1 MGNYYSLIMTKDDDE
16 VMSAALTRVRIVLVE
31 PAGALNVGSVARVM
45 KNMGLSD
52 LVLVNPHCDRLGAE
66 ARLMAVRAAN
76 VLESAREVETL
87 AEALQG
93 CVKAIATSGRDRATF
108 TTAIE
113 TPRLALPWLL
123 DAPSALIFGREDN
136 GLTNAEINHAQR
148 LIQIPSTDAYP
159 SLNLAQAVAICC
171 YELSSAHASSFS
183 SENVLL
189 NPSVPLPSSL
199 PLHLASLN
207 DLEGYYQQ
215 LKSLLLEIGYLY
227 PDTAPSRMEK
237 FRKLLNRAYPTTS
250 EVAMLR
256 GILRQIAWALKS
268 RP

>member
-1 MGNYYSLIMTKDDDE
+1 MEWEDRSYYPLIMTI
-16 VMSAALTRVRIVLVE
+16 SSLAQIRIVLVE

-45 KNMGLSD
+45 KNMGLGQ
-52 LVLVNPHCDRLGAE
+52 LVLVNPQCDRLGSE
-66 ARLMAVRAAN
+66 ARLMAVRAAD
-76 VLESAREVETL
+76 VLESAQEVETL

-123 DAPSALIFGREDN
+123 DAPSALIFGREDS
-136 GLTNAEINHAQR
+136 GLTNAEMNHAQR
-148 LIQIPSTDAYP
+148 LLQIPSTDAYP

-171 YELSSAHASSFS
+171 YELSSAQASGTLQA
-183 SENVLL
+183 NVGS
-189 NPSVPLPSSL
+189 PSTSLSHPSPLQL
-199 PLHLASLN
+199 APLD
-207 DLEGYYQQ
+207 DLEGYYHH
-215 LKSLLLEIGYLY
+215 LESLLLEIGYFY

-237 FRKLLNRAYPTTS
+237 FRKLLNRAYPTIS

-256 GILRQIAWALKS
+256 GILRQMTWALKS
-268 RP
+268 RL

>member
-1 MGNYYSLIMTKDDDE
+1 MTISSLTHI
-16 VMSAALTRVRIVLVE
+16 RIVLVE

-45 KNMGLSD
+45 KNMGLAE
-52 LVLVNPHCDRLGAE
+52 LVLVNPRCDRLGQE
-66 ARLMAVRAAN
+66 ARLMAVRAAD

-108 TTAIE
+108 TTPIE
-113 TPRLALPWLL
+113 MPRLALPWLL
-123 DAPSALIFGREDN
+123 DAPAALIFGREDS

-171 YELSSAHASSFS
+171 YELSSSARSPHPQGIAPS
-183 SENVLL
+183 
-189 NPSVPLPSSL
+189 NPPVDLPNSP
-199 PLHLASLN
+199 PLHLAPLD

-215 LKSLLLEIGYLY
+215 LESLLLKIGYLY
-227 PDTAPSRMEK
+227 PNTAPSRMEK

-256 GILRQIAWALKS
+256 GILRQMAWALKS

>member
-1 MGNYYSLIMTKDDDE
+1 MGDYYFLNYDGIMTI
-16 VMSAALTRVRIVLVE
+16 SSLTHIRIVLVE

-45 KNMGLSD
+45 KNMGLTD
-52 LVLVNPHCDRLGAE
+52 LVLVNPRCDRLAQE
-66 ARLMAVRAAN
+66 ARLMAVRAAD

-108 TTAIE
+108 TTPVE
-113 TPRLALPWLL
+113 MPRLALPWLL
-123 DAPSALIFGREDN
+123 DAPAALIFGREDS
-136 GLTNAEINHAQR
+136 GLTNAEMNHAQR

-171 YELSSAHASSFS
+171 YELSSARASASSQDFALLDSPVYLPNS
-183 SENVLL
+183 S
-189 NPSVPLPSSL
+189 
-199 PLHLASLN
+199 PLHLAPLD
-207 DLEGYYQQ
+207 DLERYYQQ
-215 LKSLLLEIGYLY
+215 LEALLLKIGYLY

-256 GILRQIAWALKS
+256 GIIRQMAWALES
-268 RP
+268 RS

>member
-1 MGNYYSLIMTKDDDE
+1 MGNYYSTIMTKDNDE
-16 VMSAALTRVRIVLVE
+16 VIPTASLTNIRIVLVE

-45 KNMGLSD
+45 KNMGLAD
-52 LVLVNPHCDRLGAE
+52 LVLVNPQCDRLGSE
-66 ARLMAVRAAN
+66 ARLMAVRAAD

-108 TTAIE
+108 TTPIE
-113 TPRLALPWLL
+113 MPRSALPWLL
-123 DAPSALIFGREDN
+123 DAPSALIFGREDS

-171 YELSSAHASSFS
+171 YELSSVCASSLQGITPVDQSVFLPNS
-183 SENVLL
+183 S
-189 NPSVPLPSSL
+189 
-199 PLHLASLN
+199 PLHLASLD

-227 PDTAPSRMEK
+227 PNTAPSRMEK
-237 FRKLLNRAYPTTS
+237 FRRLLNRAYPTIS

-256 GILRQIAWALKS
+256 GILRQMAWALKS
-268 RP
+268 RS

>member
-1 MGNYYSLIMTKDDDE
+1 MTISSLAYI
-16 VMSAALTRVRIVLVE
+16 RIVLVE

-45 KNMGLSD
+45 KNMGLSE
-52 LVLVNPHCDRLGAE
+52 LVLVNPRCDRLGSE
-66 ARLMAVRAAN
+66 ARLMAVRAAD

-108 TTAIE
+108 TTPIE

-123 DAPSALIFGREDN
+123 DAPAALIFGREDS
-136 GLTNAEINHAQR
+136 GLTNAEMNHAQR
-148 LIQIPSTDAYP
+148 LIQIPSSDAYP

-171 YELSSAHASSFS
+171 YELSSSATASVESPVSLPHS
-183 SENVLL
+183 S
-189 NPSVPLPSSL
+189 PLPL
-199 PLHLASLN
+199 APL
-207 DLEGYYQQ
+207 DDIEGYYQQ
-215 LKSLLLEIGYLY
+215 LESLLLKIGYLW

-256 GILRQIAWALKS
+256 GILRQVAWALQS
-268 RP
+268 RS

>member
-1 MGNYYSLIMTKDDDE
+1 MEWEDGSYYPLIMTIP
-16 VMSAALTRVRIVLVE
+16 SLAQIRIVLVE

-45 KNMGLSD
+45 KNMGLSE
-52 LVLVNPHCDRLGAE
+52 LVLVKPQCDRLGAE
-66 ARLMAVRAAN
+66 ARLMAVRAAD

-113 TPRLALPWLL
+113 TPRSALPWLL
-123 DAPSALIFGREDN
+123 DAPSALIFGREDS
-136 GLTNAEINHAQR
+136 GLTNAEMNHAQR
-148 LIQIPSTDAYP
+148 LLQIPSTDAYP

-171 YELSSAHASSFS
+171 YELSSAQAASASPA
-183 SENVLL
+183 NVVS
-189 NPSVPLPSSL
+189 PSVSL
-199 PLHLASLN
+199 PQLSPLQLAPLD
-207 DLEGYYQQ
+207 DLEGYYQH
-215 LKSLLLEIGYLY
+215 LEALLLEIGYLY

-237 FRKLLNRAYPTTS
+237 FRKLLNRAYPTIS

-256 GILRQIAWALKS
+256 GILRQMTWAL
-268 RP
+268 RE

>member
-16 VMSAALTRVRIVLVE
+16 LIPNASLTHIRIILVE

-52 LVLVNPHCDRLGAE
+52 LVLVKPQCDRLGQE
-66 ARLMAVRAAN
+66 ARLMAVRAAD

-87 AEALQG
+87 AMALQG

-108 TTAIE
+108 TTPIE

-123 DAPSALIFGREDN
+123 DAPAALIFGREDS
-136 GLTNAEINHAQR
+136 GLTNAEMNHAQR

-171 YELSSAHASSFS
+171 YELSSACASWQKITPLDLPVHLAHS
-183 SENVLL
+183 S
-189 NPSVPLPSSL
+189 
-199 PLHLASLN
+199 PLHLAPLD
-207 DLEGYYQQ
+207 DLEGYYRQ
-215 LKSLLLEIGYLY
+215 LESLLLEIGYLY

-256 GILRQIAWALKS
+256 GILRQMAWALKS
-268 RP
+268 RS

>member
-1 MGNYYSLIMTKDDDE
+1 MTKDDDE
-16 VMSAALTRVRIVLVE
+16 VMPTASLTHIRIVLVE

-45 KNMGLSD
+45 KNMGLSE
-52 LVLVNPHCDRLGAE
+52 LVLVNPRCDRLGPE
-66 ARLMAVRAAN
+66 ARLMAVRAAD

-113 TPRLALPWLL
+113 MPRLALPWLL
-123 DAPSALIFGREDN
+123 DAPAALIFGREDS
-136 GLTNAEINHAQR
+136 GLTNAEMNHAQR

-171 YELSSAHASSFS
+171 YELSSSTIA
-183 SENVLL
+183 
-189 NPSVPLPSSL
+189 PSDPPVYLPNSPPLDLVPLE
-199 PLHLASLN
+199 

-215 LKSLLLEIGYLY
+215 LESLLLEIGYLY

-256 GILRQIAWALKS
+256 GILRQMSWALKS